1 MTQTIFA
8 KIVDVKLA
16 GPSFYQEQLWA
27 LRKAD
32 KAYLTLRREPNNK
45 HDVNAIQV
53 LAHAISK
60 NDKQSVY
67 QIGYVPKNMAVW
79 LAKAMDKNMIVR
91 LCNYKFVG
99 GYNKKTLGLR
109 LDVVHHYAGYVF
121 FTNNTVST
129 SNDCKNI

>member
-45 HDVNAIQV
+45 HDANAIQV

-60 NDKQSVY
+60 NGKQSVY

-109 LDVVHHYAGYVF
+109 FDVVHQMQIYERPAQLELVR
-121 FTNNTVST
+121 
-129 SNDCKNI
+129 

>member
-45 HDVNAIQV
+45 HDANAIQV

-60 NDKQSVY
+60 NGKQSVY

-91 LCNYKFVG
+91 FVG
-99 GYNKKTLGLR
+99 EYNKKTLGLR
-109 LDVVHHYAGYVF
+109 FDVVHQMQIYERPAQLELVR
-121 FTNNTVST
+121 
-129 SNDCKNI
+129 